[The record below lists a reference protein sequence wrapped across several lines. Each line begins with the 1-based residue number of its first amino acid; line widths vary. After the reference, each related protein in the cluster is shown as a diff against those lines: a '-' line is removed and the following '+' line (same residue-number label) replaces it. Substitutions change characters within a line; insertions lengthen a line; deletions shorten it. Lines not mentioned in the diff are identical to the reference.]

1 MVHVASGR
9 EWRGGERQVFLLAR
23 GMHASGRA
31 TVQVV
36 TRAGSELATRL
47 RDHGVAVT
55 AVPWEA
61 GLDPRAAV
69 RLAAMVGPDI
79 IVHAHDAHAHAIV
92 DAITRLRG
100 GSVVATRRVDFAIG
114 HPARWQRARAA
125 IALSVALAERL
136 RDAGVPADRVHV
148 IPPAVEQPPPENA
161 ESIGPADDGIRIVC
175 IAALTPEKGVDVLI
189 DAVPAL
195 HARFPALRVI
205 VLGDGPERLALQHR
219 IDATGCGHAVVLAG
233 HVDHPEQMLS
243 EATLAVQPSRAE
255 GFGSSVLDALVRGV
269 PVVASDTGGLRD
281 ALLGGGGVLVPPDD
295 PKALA
300 GAIAALLDDPAE
312 RRRLAETG
320 RVAARQFTVDRLVSR
335 TLDVYRSP

>member
-9 EWRGGERQVFLLAR
+9 EWRGGQRQVFLLAR
-23 GMHASGRA
+23 GMHASERA
-31 TVQVV
+31 SVRVV
-36 TRAGSELATRL
+36 TGAGSQLAARL
-47 RDHGVAVT
+47 ADHGVPVT

-69 RLAAMVGPDI
+69 RLAAMVAPGM
-79 IVHAHDAHAHAIV
+79 IVHAHDAHAHALV
-92 DAITRLRG
+92 DLATRLRG
-100 GSVVATRRVDFAIG
+100 GSAVATRRVDLAIG
-114 HPARWQRARAA
+114 HPTRWRRAHAA
-125 IALSVALAERL
+125 IALSAALAERL
-136 RDAGVPADRVHV
+136 RVAGVPSERIHI
-148 IPPAVEQPPPENA
+148 IPPAVEQPPPGGA
-161 ESIGPADDGIRIVC
+161 EEKSSVDGIRIVC

-205 VLGDGPERLALQHR
+205 VLGDGPERRSLQHR
-219 IDATGCGHAVVLAG
+219 IDAAGCGHAIVLAG
-233 HVDHPEQMLS
+233 HVDDPEQLLS
-243 EATLAVQPSRAE
+243 GAAVAVQPSRAE
-255 GFGSSVLDALVRGV
+255 GFGSSVLDALARGV

-281 ALLGGGGVLVPPDD
+281 ALVAGGGVLVPPGD

-300 GAIAALLDDPAE
+300 GAIAALIDDPAE
-312 RRRLAETG
+312 RRRLAEAG